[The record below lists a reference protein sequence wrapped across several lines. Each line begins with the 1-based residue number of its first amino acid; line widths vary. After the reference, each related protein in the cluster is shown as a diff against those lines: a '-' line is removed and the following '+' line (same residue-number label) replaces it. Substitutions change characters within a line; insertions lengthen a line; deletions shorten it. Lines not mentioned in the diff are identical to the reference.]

1 MNIFVAGGAGF
12 MGSHFVKY
20 LLTKYP
26 DYTVVNFDKLT
37 YAGNLDNLKEIEGNS
52 RYHFV
57 QGDICDRAE
66 VERAI
71 REYSIDVIV
80 NYAAETHV
88 DRSIMDPD
96 AFLKTDILGTF
107 NLLEATKK
115 FGPASP
121 SSSAGKSAGRLKKMV
136 QVSTDEVYGSI
147 ETGLFTEDSPFAPN
161 SPYAAGKAGG
171 DHLCRAYFVT
181 YQTPVVVT
189 HSCNFYGS
197 YQYPEKIIPLFITN
211 LLEGKKVPLYG
222 DGKNVREW
230 IHTSDHCR
238 AIDLALHNAQPG
250 SVYNIGT
257 GQELPN
263 VELTNLILKYV
274 GAEESM
280 IEYVKDRPGHDRR
293 YAIDWL
299 KIKQEL
305 GWEPL
310 KSFEEGLKETVEWY
324 RDNEWWWKK
333 LKDGSYEEYY
343 RKQYKGIE

>member
-1 MNIFVAGGAGF
+1 MNILVAGGAGF

-20 LLTKYP
+20 LLAQYP

-57 QGDICDRAE
+57 QGDICNRAE
-66 VERAI
+66 VERTI

-107 NLLEATKK
+107 NLLEVTKQ
-115 FGPASP
+115 FGPAS
-121 SSSAGKSAGRLKKMV
+121 SAGRLKKMV

-147 ETGLFTEDSPFAPN
+147 DEGFFTEDSPFAPN
-161 SPYAAGKAGG
+161 SPYSASKAGG

-230 IHTSDHCR
+230 IHTIDHCR
-238 AIDLALHNAQPG
+238 AIDAVIHKAEPG

-293 YAIDWL
+293 YAINWS
-299 KIKQEL
+299 KIKNEL

-310 KSFEEGLKETVEWY
+310 KSFEEGLRETVEWY
-324 RDNEWWWKK
+324 RNNEWWWKK
-333 LKDGSYEEYY
+333 LKDGSYQEYY
-343 RKQYKGIE
+343 KRQYKSMG